1 MKNKQVIREEDFF
14 HDFFHDL
21 FMDYYPSLL
30 SFACYYVEEEVVA
43 EDWCR
48 MCL

>member
-1 MKNKQVIREEDFF
+1 MKNKQVIREE
-14 HDFFHDL
+14 DFFHDL

-43 EDWCR
+43 EDLVQDVFVK
-48 MCL
+48 M